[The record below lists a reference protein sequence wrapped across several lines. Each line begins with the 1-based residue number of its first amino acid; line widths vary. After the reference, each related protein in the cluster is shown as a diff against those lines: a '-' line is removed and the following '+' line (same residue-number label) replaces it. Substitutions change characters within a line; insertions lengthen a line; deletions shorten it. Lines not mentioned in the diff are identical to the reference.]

1 MPTTPTPR
9 KIQFSDFKWIFDY
22 KIIVATGTIL
32 LFIYF
37 LKIGYY
43 PSSFDI
49 GDTTVIFLVVFGFG
63 IVVLFTIL
71 LYFILAYAIY
81 SCYHAQK
88 KGNKIEF
95 WVMLISISLGILILI
110 GFMYY
115 FKLQFSV
122 YSYGLLLAFGIVLLS
137 TFMIETDNEED
148 FFICTFILY
157 ILVCAMPFSLPIFK
171 ISTIMEMVGVAKNNV
186 AIQIDEKELIK
197 IKDMSEKLKI
207 PLLHGC
213 NEYKDIYN
221 MEVLWHGIGSYALL
235 KFPNTMNDNTD
246 RTIIVKNDTLSF
258 SSNTFSSGCII
269 YDIDELPMHSKNE
282 NEVKEKIRVK
292 VEEKLID
299 FMKENK
305 NSNLIKENK
314 NSDLILDK
322 IVITGFS
329 DKRDTKNKLN
339 NYELS
344 KQRAEYAKDVLC
356 EMEWESDYLKDKKNE
371 FCKRDSNKI
380 EVKGSGRKYA
390 NEKCEYLSHQKYR
403 AKKYQSELDECF
415 APDRKVEFK
424 FEFISDKSKQD
435 ETKKDK

>member
-22 KIIVATGTIL
+22 KTIVVTGTIL

-37 LKIGYY
+37 LKIDYY
-43 PSSFDI
+43 PSGFDI
-49 GDTTVIFLVVFGFG
+49 GDTTIIFLVVFGFG
-63 IVVLFTIL
+63 VIILFTIL
-71 LYFILAYAIY
+71 LYFILAYVIY
-81 SCYHAQK
+81 SCYQARK
-88 KGNKIEF
+88 KGKKFEF
-95 WVMLISISLGILILI
+95 WLMLVNSVGVLVLI
-110 GFMYY
+110 GSICFI
-115 FKLQFSV
+115 LQFNAF
-122 YSYGLLLAFGIVLLS
+122 SYGLLVVFGALLFL
-137 TFMIETDNEED
+137 TFMIETDSEED

-157 ILVCAMPFSLPIFK
+157 VLVCAIPFSLSIFK
-171 ISTIMEMVGVAKNNV
+171 ISTIMEMVGVTKNNV

-235 KFPNTMNDNTD
+235 KFPNTMNDDTD

-269 YDIDELPMHSKNE
+269 YDIDELPMHSKNK

-305 NSNLIKENK
+305 EKPK
-314 NSDLILDK
+314 DFKLILDR

-356 EMEWESDYLKDKKNE
+356 EMEWESHYLKDKKNE

-424 FEFISDKSKQD
+424 FEFILDKSKQD

>member
-1 MPTTPTPR
+1 MPFTLP
-9 KIQFSDFKWIFDY
+9 FS
-22 KIIVATGTIL
+22 II
-32 LFIYF
+32 
-37 LKIGYY
+37 
-43 PSSFDI
+43 
-49 GDTTVIFLVVFGFG
+49 TTVMESAG
-63 IVVLFTIL
+63 I
-71 LYFILAYAIY
+71 
-81 SCYHAQK
+81 
-88 KGNKIEF
+88 
-95 WVMLISISLGILILI
+95 
-110 GFMYY
+110 
-115 FKLQFSV
+115 
-122 YSYGLLLAFGIVLLS
+122 
-137 TFMIETDNEED
+137 
-148 FFICTFILY
+148 
-157 ILVCAMPFSLPIFK
+157 
-171 ISTIMEMVGVAKNNV
+171 AKSRV
-186 AIQIDEKELIK
+186 AIQIDEKELNEIRY
-197 IKDMSEKLKI
+197 ISEKLKI
-207 PLLHGC
+207 PLLNGC
-213 NEYKDIYN
+213 DKNNANSVYN
-221 MEVLWHGIGSYALL
+221 IQVLWHGIGSHALL
-235 KFPNTMNDNTD
+235 KFPNTMNDSMD

-305 NSNLIKENK
+305 EKPKDFNF
-314 NSDLILDK
+314 ILDR

-356 EMEWESDYLKDKKNE
+356 EMEWGSHYLKDKKNE

-424 FEFISDKSKQD
+424 FEFID